1 VSRCILGAA
10 EILSRAVLER
20 RLGHGGFLD
29 EEDEDEHAEDS
40 DYENEPE
47 PMGEPGSENVSSGQ
61 KQEQRLLPVLRVGS
75 SIA

>member
-1 VSRCILGAA
+1 M
-10 EILSRAVLER
+10 LSRTVLER
-20 RLGHGGFLD
+20 RLGRGGFLYED
-29 EEDEDEHAEDS
+29 DEDEHAEDS

-47 PMGEPGSENVSSGQ
+47 PVGELGSENVSSGQ